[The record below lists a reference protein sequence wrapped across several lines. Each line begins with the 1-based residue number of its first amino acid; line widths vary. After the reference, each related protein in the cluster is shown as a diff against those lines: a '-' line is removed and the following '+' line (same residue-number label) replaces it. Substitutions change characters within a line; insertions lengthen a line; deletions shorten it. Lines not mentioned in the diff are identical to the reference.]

1 MNEKGLGLRIG
12 EARRKAHLTQQELCQ
27 KTGLSYSTLAKI
39 ERGAIKSPSI
49 FTIQQISE
57 ALGESIDAI
66 IGTDSA
72 KTAKPAKKRSK
83 NGIEFVY
90 FDIHGC
96 LVRFFHRAFTQ
107 AAHDTGVSPD
117 VVESTYWHYN
127 DLACRGEI
135 TMVEL
140 NQTLAGKFGAKE
152 FDWEKYYIKAVES
165 VPAMSELMDWATEH
179 YRVGL
184 LSNIMPGFIDM
195 LIERKLIPKK
205 EYDAIVDSSVVGAIK
220 PEKKIY
226 EIATQKTQVPA
237 DSILLVDD
245 SRTNLVA
252 AEKFGWKVLWFD
264 DYRPSE
270 SIKRVRQTLEF

>member
-57 ALGESIDAI
+57 ALGESIDTI
-66 IGTDSA
+66 IGTDRA
-72 KTAKPAKKRSK
+72 KTVKPAKKRSK

-96 LVRFFHRAFTQ
+96 LIRFFHRAFTK
-107 AAHDTGVSPD
+107 AAHDTGASPD

-135 TMVEL
+135 TMEEL
-140 NQTLAGKFGAKE
+140 NKTLASKFGAKE
-152 FDWEKYYIKAVES
+152 FDWEKYYLQAVES
-165 VPAMSELMDWATEH
+165 VPAMPELMDWADEH
-179 YRVGL
+179 YRIGL

-195 LIERKLIPKK
+195 LIEHKLIPKK
-205 EYDAIVDSSVVGAIK
+205 AYDAVVDSSAVGAIK

-226 EIATQKTQVPA
+226 EVATQKAGVPA

-245 SRTNLVA
+245 SRANLMA

-270 SIKRVRQTLEF
+270 SVKRVRQTLEF